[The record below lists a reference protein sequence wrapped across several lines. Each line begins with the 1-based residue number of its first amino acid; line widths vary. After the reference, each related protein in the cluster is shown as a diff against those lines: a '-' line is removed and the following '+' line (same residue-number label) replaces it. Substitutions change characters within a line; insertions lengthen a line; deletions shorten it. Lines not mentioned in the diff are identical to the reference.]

1 MIPDPFEYE
10 DGKQKLLTDEAK
22 KQKLVNLYRS
32 CGFKKDD
39 KDCLKKILILQGPNQ
54 ESYRAVR
61 DSRTLRSPDSNED
74 REFVQETTEIK
85 I

>member
-1 MIPDPFEYE
+1 MRNRDVATRLIWMCKYD
-10 DGKQKLLTDEAK
+10 
-22 KQKLVNLYRS
+22 
-32 CGFKKDD
+32 FKKDD
-39 KDCLKKILILQGPNQ
+39 KDCLKTILILQGPNQ